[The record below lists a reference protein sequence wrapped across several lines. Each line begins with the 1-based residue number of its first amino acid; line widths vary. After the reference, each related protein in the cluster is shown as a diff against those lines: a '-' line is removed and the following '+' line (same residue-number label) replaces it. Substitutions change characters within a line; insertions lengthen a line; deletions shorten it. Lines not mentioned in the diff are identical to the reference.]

1 MPDGRGAGP
10 GGILLA
16 EEAARD
22 LRIGV
27 GDEVVLRHPRRT
39 GQTTVGTVE
48 TRMPVVGL
56 QPNPI
61 RSIAYLD
68 LADADLLGL
77 EGIVNVV
84 DVEPAAGATQ
94 DDVVRALFGRPG
106 VVAVQPV
113 AIVTRV
119 YRDLVE
125 EFVGVL
131 VLLEAMALLLAL
143 LVAFNSASIATDE
156 RAREHAT
163 MLAFGVPL
171 RRVLRIEVIESVLLG
186 LAGTVVGLA
195 VGIAVIAW
203 FVGVKVPEMMPE
215 LGIPIAVAPG
225 TIGAALVVGVVVVG
239 LAPLLMSRRLRR
251 MDLPGTLR
259 LVE

>member
-1 MPDGRGAGP
+1 
-10 GGILLA
+10 
-16 EEAARD
+16 
-22 LRIGV
+22 
-27 GDEVVLRHPRRT
+27 
-39 GQTTVGTVE
+39 
-48 TRMPVVGL
+48 
-56 QPNPI
+56 
-61 RSIAYLD
+61 
-68 LADADLLGL
+68 
-77 EGIVNVV
+77 
-84 DVEPAAGATQ
+84 
-94 DDVVRALFGRPG
+94 
-106 VVAVQPV
+106 
-113 AIVTRV
+113 
-119 YRDLVE
+119 
-125 EFVGVL
+125 
-131 VLLEAMALLLAL
+131 MALLLAL

-195 VGIAVIAW
+195 VGIAIIAW